1 MPFMGRWMHVCAV
14 CLMAVMSSA
23 CGDSGNGG
31 GSGGGSGGA
40 GSPQSYT
47 VGGTV
52 SGLSGSGLV
61 LQNNDG
67 NDLSVSGNGSF
78 AFSTAIV
85 NGTNYAVSVKTQPSN
100 PTQTCAVSNPSG
112 TISGSNVTNAVVT
125 CTTSAFSVGGTLT
138 GLFGSGLVLQINGG
152 NDLAVSADG
161 SFIFPTSITS
171 GSAYAVTVKTP
182 PAGPIQVC
190 AVTSGSG
197 TIGSANVTGVAVSC
211 GPIALLAGALGGS
224 GSLDGT
230 GANARFKRPRGV
242 ATDSAGNLYV
252 ADFVNSTIRKITPV
266 GVASTFAGTAGQ
278 SGSADGTGSAA
289 RFSGPYGIASD
300 SMDNLY
306 VVDSNNNTIRRIT
319 PAGVV
324 STLAGSAGQTGSA
337 DGAGANARFKQ
348 PLGIATDPSGN
359 LYVTDSGNDTIRKI
373 SPGGAVTTLAGTV
386 GQVGSTDGTAAVA
399 LFSGPIGIAADS
411 VGNAYVADTNNHT
424 IRKITPA
431 GVVST
436 LAGTPNM
443 YGSTDGN
450 GAVAQFFYPQG
461 IATDS
466 AGNMYVTDL
475 GNHTIRKIIPA
486 GVVSTLAGMAG
497 QSGSAD
503 GTASTARFNGLSG
516 IATDSAGNLYV
527 TDARYHVIRKITP
540 ATMVSTLAGMAPQA
554 GTADGS
560 GGAARFNSSIGVAA
574 DSAGN
579 VYIADTFNETIRK
592 VTPVGVVSTLA
603 GAAGQTGSADG
614 AGADARFQRPQGVAT
629 DPAGNLYVTDTYNE
643 TIRKITAAGVVTTLA
658 GTVGQVG
665 STDGAAAV
673 ALFSGPTGIAADS
686 MGNVYVA
693 DTNNHT
699 IRKIT
704 PAGVVST
711 LAGTP
716 NMPGSTDGSGAAAR
730 FHFPEGIAADS
741 AGNVYVA
748 DSANYTIRK
757 ITPAGVVSTLAGT
770 PNMPGSADGN
780 GAAAG
785 FASPASLAIDSAGNV
800 YVADTD
806 NNTIRKI
813 TPKAVVTT
821 VAGTVGMQGV
831 ELGPLPGS
839 LNRPYS
845 VAVLPGPVVK
855 LVETDAENAVLEV
868 VLP

>member
-1 MPFMGRWMHVCAV
+1 
-14 CLMAVMSSA
+14 
-23 CGDSGNGG
+23 
-31 GSGGGSGGA
+31 
-40 GSPQSYT
+40 
-47 VGGTV
+47 
-52 SGLSGSGLV
+52 
-61 LQNNDG
+61 
-67 NDLSVSGNGSF
+67 
-78 AFSTAIV
+78 
-85 NGTNYAVSVKTQPSN
+85 
-100 PTQTCAVSNPSG
+100 
-112 TISGSNVTNAVVT
+112 
-125 CTTSAFSVGGTLT
+125 
-138 GLFGSGLVLQINGG
+138 
-152 NDLAVSADG
+152 
-161 SFIFPTSITS
+161 
-171 GSAYAVTVKTP
+171 
-182 PAGPIQVC
+182 
-190 AVTSGSG
+190 
-197 TIGSANVTGVAVSC
+197 
-211 GPIALLAGALGGS
+211 
-224 GSLDGT
+224 
-230 GANARFKRPRGV
+230 
-242 ATDSAGNLYV
+242 
-252 ADFVNSTIRKITPV
+252 
-266 GVASTFAGTAGQ
+266 
-278 SGSADGTGSAA
+278 
-289 RFSGPYGIASD
+289 
-300 SMDNLY
+300 
-306 VVDSNNNTIRRIT
+306 
-319 PAGVV
+319 
-324 STLAGSAGQTGSA
+324 
-337 DGAGANARFKQ
+337 
-348 PLGIATDPSGN
+348 
-359 LYVTDSGNDTIRKI
+359 
-373 SPGGAVTTLAGTV
+373 
-386 GQVGSTDGTAAVA
+386 
-399 LFSGPIGIAADS
+399 
-411 VGNAYVADTNNHT
+411 
-424 IRKITPA
+424 
-431 GVVST
+431 
-436 LAGTPNM
+436 
-443 YGSTDGN
+443 
-450 GAVAQFFYPQG
+450 
-461 IATDS
+461 
-466 AGNMYVTDL
+466 
-475 GNHTIRKIIPA
+475 
-486 GVVSTLAGMAG
+486 MAG

-579 VYIADTFNETIRK
+579 VYVADTFNETIRK

-629 DPAGNLYVTDTYNE
+629 DSAGSLYVTDTYNE

-716 NMPGSTDGSGAAAR
+716 NMPGSTDGNGAAAR

-748 DSANYTIRK
+748 D
-757 ITPAGVVSTLAGT
+757 
-770 PNMPGSADGN
+770 
-780 GAAAG
+780 
-785 FASPASLAIDSAGNV
+785 
-800 YVADTD
+800 TD

-813 TPKAVVTT
+813 TPNAVVTT

-855 LVETDAENAVLEV
+855 LVETDAENAVLEI